1 MKTVYIVRHAK
12 SSWEDMTLSDHDRP
26 LLPVGVKRTKKI
38 AEFLKNKK
46 IHPEVMLSS
55 SAVRALETAKIIAR
69 ETGFPVEK
77 IKIEERLY
85 HASEETILEEL
96 SALPD
101 KIESAMVFGHNPT
114 LTWFVSRYIKT
125 GIDNLPTSG
134 VVGIQYKTDRWE
146 NVANARSKVRLII
159 FPRMLK

>member
-38 AEFLKNKK
+38 AEFLKKK
-46 IHPEVMLSS
+46 AICPDVILSS
-55 SAVRALETAKIIAR
+55 SAVRALETAKIIAGVL
-69 ETGFPVEK
+69 EIPVQN

-85 HASEETILEEL
+85 HASEETILAEL
-96 SALPD
+96 SALSD

-114 LTWFVSRYIKT
+114 LTWFVSGYIKS

-134 VVGIQYKTDRWE
+134 VVGIRFKTGHWKDI
-146 NVANARSKVRLII
+146 ANARSKISLII